1 MSEPQIHQPT
11 SANQRV
17 WSRHQDFVSGFPV
30 VEEESIQL
38 GRGQA
43 VYNTSHV
50 LGRDCLVGFV
60 NVAPKI
66 AVNLVL
72 QDDWLNSVV
81 PLPGMGEIKSNG
93 WEMDQNRLIIMD
105 NRNGY
110 TTVGHR
116 RNILFF
122 TARVSRLR
130 FAIAGLAGLHPEDIH
145 IGDRSISLPRDVMTS
160 LQTRLIHVLSVS
172 NSNGQGASPQGFEQ
186 FQEADLISFFASVL
200 LPFVIGVEHEW
211 QVRKSSQAIV
221 RSVEDAW
228 QLDGAPP
235 SIAEMCLASGVS
247 ERHLRNCFADVYGVS
262 PARYSKFRRISAV
275 RRALLAPN
283 ASERQIKDVALSFGF
298 LESGRFAS
306 DYRKLFGE
314 NPSQTL
320 LRGTALQNM

>member
-1 MSEPQIHQPT
+1 MSDPHSHHPT
-11 SANQRV
+11 SATQRV

-30 VEEESIQL
+30 EEEESIQL

-60 NVAPKI
+60 NVAPRI

-93 WEMDQNRLIIMD
+93 WEVEQNRLIIMD

-110 TTVGHR
+110 TTVGHG

-145 IGDRSISLPRDVMTS
+145 IGDRAISLPRDVMTS
-160 LQTRLIHVLSVS
+160 LQTRLIRALSAS
-172 NSNGQGASPQGFEQ
+172 KSNGQGALRQGFEQ

-200 LPFVIGVEHEW
+200 LPFVVGVEREW
-211 QVRKSSQAIV
+211 QERRSSRAIV
-221 RSVEDAW
+221 RSIEDAW
-228 QLDGAPP
+228 QLDSAPP
-235 SIAEMCLASGVS
+235 SIAEMCVSSGVS
-247 ERHLRNCFADVYGVS
+247 ERHLRNCFVDVYGVS
-262 PARYSKFRRISAV
+262 PVRYSKFRRLSAA

-283 ASERQIKDVALSFGF
+283 ASDRPVKDVALSFGF

-306 DYRKLFGE
+306 DYRKLFDE
-314 NPSQTL
+314 NPSQTM
-320 LRGTALQNM
+320 LRGAALRNM